1 MSWKTAATFLTVALF
16 ARSAYAQQAPKN
28 QPPQTQM
35 LSAPSV
41 QAPLPAAEPAPRPVI
56 GVALEGG
63 GALGLAH
70 IGVLQWMEENHI
82 PIDRLAGTS
91 MGALV
96 GGLYA
101 EGMTPAEL
109 HRVGNSETFQQV
121 FTLQSPYSDLSF
133 RRRQDRHDIPQSF
146 TIGLR
151 HGVQARNGLVAERG
165 VERALENDHGQL
177 QQS

>member
-1 MSWKTAATFLTVALF
+1 
-16 ARSAYAQQAPKN
+16 
-28 QPPQTQM
+28 
-35 LSAPSV
+35 
-41 QAPLPAAEPAPRPVI
+41 
-56 GVALEGG
+56 
-63 GALGLAH
+63 
-70 IGVLQWMEENHI
+70 MEENHI

-133 RRRQDRHDIPQSF
+133 RRRQDRHDIPQSL
-146 TIGLR
+146 TVGLR
-151 HGVQARNGLVAERG
+151 HGAQARNGLVTEGGVNELLATTMASYNSHELDFDTMPIPLRG
-165 VERALENDHGQL
+165 HRPDHA
-177 QQS
+177 